1 MGLFVSVYTLRAS
14 NSLNIFATQN
24 RPNSHLS
31 WIISHASEG
40 QNKIAY
46 SDMRRPDA
54 HHYNNHVGQ
63 WCGSVGKA
71 VASDTRGPWFESHH
85 RQSLYWIL
93 NTVYCQLYWKDKY
106 KEKGAGNGPF
116 FIITMQN
123 SANNYGS
130 LSSSKLCGLPN
141 LTKLENGI
149 NLTLRSRGGQVV
161 SVLAFYSVDLSLNT
175 AEKSTILLYINC

>member
-1 MGLFVSVYTLRAS
+1 MLPNVKIKLPIQTWEDQMLIIIITMLGSGVAQLAKR
-14 NSLNIFATQN
+14 SLPT
-24 RPNSHLS
+24 P
-31 WIISHASEG
+31 E
-40 QNKIAY
+40 
-46 SDMRRPDA
+46 
-54 HHYNNHVGQ
+54 
-63 WCGSVGKA
+63 
-71 VASDTRGPWFESHH
+71 WFESHH

-141 LTKLENGI
+141 LTRLENGI